1 MKELLRTGNL
11 AHARSLVVALEAE
24 GIATHLQGE
33 HGASYIE
40 GGISVFVVDE
50 ADWQAAQAVPAVIE
64 SSNDD

>member
-11 AHARSLVVALEAE
+11 VHALSLVAALEAE

-40 GGISVFVVDE
+40 GGISVFVVAE
-50 ADWQAAQAVPAVIE
+50 ADWQAAKAVLAVLE
-64 SSNDD
+64 TGTE

>member
-11 AHARSLVVALEAE
+11 AHAHSLVAALEAE

-40 GGISVFVVDE
+40 GGVSVFVVGE
-50 ADWQAAQAVPAVIE
+50 HDWEAAQAVLAILEGP
-64 SSNDD
+64 SD

>member
-11 AHARSLVVALEAE
+11 AHAYSLVAALEAE

-40 GGISVFVVDE
+40 GGVSVFVVAE
-50 ADWQAAQAVPAVIE
+50 HDWEAAQAALAVLE
-64 SSNDD
+64 GSTD